1 MFDASFYGENMQK
14 HNERIALRLPSELR
28 TKAEALIEAGR
39 FKNLSEVVR
48 AALKRFL
55 EGVQNKNGSA

>member
-1 MFDASFYGENMQK
+1 MQK
-14 HNERIALRLPSELR
+14 HNKRIALRLSSELR
-28 TKAEALIEAGR
+28 EKVEKLIEAGK

-48 AALKRFL
+48 AALKQFL